1 MSITRM
7 CHALQSFP
15 LLIVQG
21 DNIDKLKVK
30 IMEFIKKK
38 FRASAHHIFKLCAYR
53 FRFMEKCVAKNIHRF
68 IHCK

>member
-1 MSITRM
+1 M

-15 LLIVQG
+15 LSIVQG

-30 IMEFIKKK
+30 IMEFIKQFSKVQ
-38 FRASAHHIFKLCAYR
+38 HIIYFELCAYR
-53 FRFMEKCVAKNIHRF
+53 FRFMENGVAKNIHRF